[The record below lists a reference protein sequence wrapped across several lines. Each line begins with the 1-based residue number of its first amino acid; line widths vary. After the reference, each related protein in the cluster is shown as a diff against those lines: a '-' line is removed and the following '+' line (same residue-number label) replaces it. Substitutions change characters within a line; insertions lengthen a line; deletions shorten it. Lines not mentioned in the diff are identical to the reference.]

1 MYLQSE
7 PTVDPALVPSAAN
20 GASSTEPFELYF
32 ANDTH
37 GIIDKVRSNIIA
49 GAPFVRIRD
58 DVAAMPEIM
67 VCVRVRVCVCGGGG
81 GGVGACAW
89 EGWGGFGKV

>member
-7 PTVDPALVPSAAN
+7 PTVDPALIPSAAN

-37 GIIDKVRSNIIA
+37 AHTHTHTTNTTHAHAGILMSASAR
-49 GAPFVRIRD
+49 F
-58 DVAAMPEIM
+58 
-67 VCVRVRVCVCGGGG
+67 
-81 GGVGACAW
+81 
-89 EGWGGFGKV
+89 F